1 MGSIIG
7 LYWRKSEKF
16 LFCFRLFKRQN
27 QSKYGKIGS
36 VSPLSQRWDMFVFVY
51 LLPRR
56 GRGIG
61 EGGLMIFCS
70 GWILY
75 LFSDRQRSLII
86 AAVAFLSFHQ
96 GNVADFLDYDS
107 RANIVAAAGKD
118 LLMLIRWCSFLRAI
132 GVFRKTEEID
142 GRFYFILKFIKLH
155 PEDSHKSTKTSINYR
170 LCEVCFLKYSF
181 AMFLQLKWAE
191 KLAWK
196 FKFCF

>member
-1 MGSIIG
+1 MDRFEVEVLFDRLIDLKLRWCLMGSIIG

-75 LFSDRQRSLII
+75 LFSDR
-86 AAVAFLSFHQ
+86 
-96 GNVADFLDYDS
+96 
-107 RANIVAAAGKD
+107 
-118 LLMLIRWCSFLRAI
+118 
-132 GVFRKTEEID
+132 E
-142 GRFYFILKFIKLH
+142 
-155 PEDSHKSTKTSINYR
+155 TS
-170 LCEVCFLKYSF
+170 S
-181 AMFLQLKWAE
+181 
-191 KLAWK
+191 
-196 FKFCF
+196 